1 MKRDNK
7 NIKVAKNCPM
17 LVTVLM
23 EFGVHSYDDDDD
35 DDVEDNDGDDD
46 DIY

>member
-1 MKRDNK
+1 
-7 NIKVAKNCPM
+7 M

-23 EFGVHSYDDDDD
+23 EFGIHSYGNDD